1 MKMLE
6 PKAAEQTDL
15 GLLGFSPHSVS
26 EPCSPSCPSA
36 SPIMRRTI
44 CSSPTQQLS
53 YPDLHV
59 STGDA
64 NQTAPTPRDA
74 CKPPYMETSEIWKD
88 RQKEVKGGG
97 QESELEKREQGEGE
111 SASETI
117 SVGARPTSSS
127 SSSSPLV
134 IPKLCLDRSFNADAL
149 TSPSTDDD
157 EEEEE
162 EDDEDSDEGFLKRR
176 SMVESSPSS
185 GQQSGGL
192 CVQRSLHRRTHSEG
206 SLLQEPRSPRFISDQ
221 AIDCIEAKREPPER
235 WAVPSPQTL
244 RKELTKN
251 GGSVHQI
258 CLLFTG
264 RRVCGKPNCK
274 CDMGKTGVK
283 KKKSKN
289 LAKDMKN
296 RLTFLRKK
304 TNDRHGSN
312 PASKLDKVLKS
323 DKPTQE
329 EALKWAESLDALLS
343 HKYGLVVFRSFLQTE
358 FSEENLDFWL
368 ACEDFKRIK
377 SLSKMA
383 SRAKKIFTEYIS
395 IQSCKEVNLDSYT
408 REHIKENMENIC
420 GDCFD
425 LAQSRIFGLMERDSY
440 PRFLRSDIY
449 MELTN
454 QKRPGSA
461 TDPS

>member
-1 MKMLE
+1 
-6 PKAAEQTDL
+6 
-15 GLLGFSPHSVS
+15 
-26 EPCSPSCPSA
+26 
-36 SPIMRRTI
+36 
-44 CSSPTQQLS
+44 
-53 YPDLHV
+53 
-59 STGDA
+59 
-64 NQTAPTPRDA
+64 
-74 CKPPYMETSEIWKD
+74 
-88 RQKEVKGGG
+88 
-97 QESELEKREQGEGE
+97 
-111 SASETI
+111 
-117 SVGARPTSSS
+117 
-127 SSSSPLV
+127 
-134 IPKLCLDRSFNADAL
+134 
-149 TSPSTDDD
+149 
-157 EEEEE
+157 
-162 EDDEDSDEGFLKRR
+162 
-176 SMVESSPSS
+176 
-185 GQQSGGL
+185 
-192 CVQRSLHRRTHSEG
+192 
-206 SLLQEPRSPRFISDQ
+206 
-221 AIDCIEAKREPPER
+221 
-235 WAVPSPQTL
+235 
-244 RKELTKN
+244 
-251 GGSVHQI
+251 
-258 CLLFTG
+258 
-264 RRVCGKPNCK
+264 
-274 CDMGKTGVK
+274 MGKTGVK

-312 PASKLDKVLKS
+312 PASKLEKVLKS